1 MVITIIMFL
10 MMILDSYYLPLR
22 NRKHYV
28 SIYILF
34 KFLNVEHGNAIS
46 HRMSN
51 VIMWLFY

>member
-1 MVITIIMFL
+1 MIIML
-10 MMILDSYYLPLR
+10 LMILDSYYLPLR
-22 NRKHYV
+22 NSKHYV

-46 HRMSN
+46 HIMFN

>member
-1 MVITIIMFL
+1 MIIMLL
-10 MMILDSYYLPLR
+10 MMILDPYYLPLR
-22 NRKHYV
+22 NSKHYV

-34 KFLNVEHGNAIS
+34 KFMNVEHGNAIS